1 MRLLFKDPAL
11 RRRLGENGG
20 RKVMDG
26 FSLDRSTAKVRDL
39 LLRASGT
46 RKPLASVGY
55 APVVEQ
61 IAEMEM
67 EAA

>member
-1 MRLLFKDPAL
+1 
-11 RRRLGENGG
+11 
-20 RKVMDG
+20 MDG
-26 FSLDRSTAKVRDL
+26 FSLDRRTAKVRDL
-39 LLRASGT
+39 LLRAGGT
-46 RKPLASVGY
+46 RKPRASVGY